1 MMPGETPPP
10 PAGTAAAAGGPACAN
25 CGVLQQNIN
34 EYVAALIALKQKM
47 IDGDRLLT
55 EYQQKCTELQFAE
68 REISALRCQVEQM
81 LQKILPLEK
90 CQEELGS
97 LKAEL
102 EEKKSSLKIYRESQL
117 EYVKIKEEIVNSDAV
132 RKKLETKVKKLEEA
146 ATKHTQDFRQLKT
159 EKKRL
164 EKELKKAQGKL
175 DGVLK
180 EKCRKVK
187 HAETQSSSEDLTTD
201 IDKEKIKLL
210 LEELWMCIDS
220 ATGKRE
226 NQENDPVL
234 ASIQDKAWPE
244 KRRLTVTEETVQ
256 IHQKI
261 RKCDG
266 KTLPWYSSL
275 ESAGKQNSLTAMQL
289 QASTEP
295 FGGDCVE
302 NRPTEECLRSGEDK
316 TVGVIIQTDGAHSSS
331 DFSDQEQKGPGG
343 NVMDILNWA
352 RPLPALLSP
361 VQLSPPTTQDMLF
374 GEVTGSSDEEV
385 DCSASAVED
394 ILQEDQVQPQSCNVF
409 SHNEEFKRQSKS
421 CQQGL
426 DAEISCNLS
435 WNENNVHIG
444 PQMSSKEERDA
455 ETKQAEAAALI
466 TNTETNKDCLEEN
479 SENMETE
486 KRELT
491 EATADELEATE
502 EQKGDGEDIRSEE
515 GGSSADF
522 MLHSFKPQNQLK
534 KCSEVAQT
542 EENVILIRAVD
553 YEGTHE
559 EHGEFMKAESNGLS
573 GERETPRAVS
583 VPQNVTHLPPEQCIV
598 LQSEGSEEKS
608 DVLIQ
613 NEVVENESKNVIEVT
628 SMASDVGENIKE
640 VIIGEKITAAIQIK
654 GLCAEANNESELSE
668 NVLSDFSS
676 LKSFCEVECSKDLV
690 IQRHGEGIIME
701 TEADTGAIEMSAHS
715 ECSEIKHDSEEI
727 LEKQCVQT
735 IKDEAD
741 RKCKPETVKVSRHY
755 LPVSATEGIRNLLS
769 MDDTDKNVG
778 MERPALSAFPKDDAQ
793 LRTEDM
799 NITRPETIELAMKF
813 NRESVLEIAESS
825 EILHSAE
832 NGKLVDIRE
841 GGYLKGK
848 PHQEENGSNSSQGK
862 SDLESVLALPKTAC
876 ITDVESSVAKCESSV
891 LDFTEIEGE
900 IKQPENLCSALECG
914 LSKTQ
919 NFRVFES
926 QETEFKVNPEDFE
939 AESNE
944 LLERVDT
951 IESVLVESNVTSEA
965 QFAKPLNQFSVTENV
980 KCDEIKGELNKQS
993 KELVTETCST
1003 SFNWEENVVKKN
1015 NASEIICHSE
1025 MDFHSG
1031 LAFSAQGD
1039 LEMGCINTE
1048 ETDSPVQVGTG
1059 LESTMPPD
1067 LNFHLQKVVSFAET
1081 DFTEKA
1087 AFSHIWE
1094 NKEDK
1099 NCVTGSAF
1107 NCSSESLEEG
1117 AEILSAEKDNMCK
1130 EPDCPEREY
1139 VHKNEVKIPSEKEQP
1154 VDKEPQA
1161 PVKSQILDPNS
1172 YNKNTFL
1179 QKSECQESGCRTSTW
1194 KVGTEPSATG
1204 SLTAGGESKELNSS
1218 EPLGKNAIKR
1228 SKNGFD
1234 MPEQSN
1240 ESEEKDCSIQ
1250 KVPMFR
1256 KELRASRRIAV
1267 GALETGAIVD
1277 ADYQGRE
1284 LHSTMH
1290 PGNTLTVSHTK
1301 ADTVVDMY
1309 TRCETNS
1316 SPDTANELSDVVGE
1330 GYPKDLASWKRKYV
1344 VVTSENTEG
1353 ANECMV
1359 DSNRAGCINDS
1370 EDSLLK
1376 TGTSKES
1383 PVMPNASKNR
1393 LPLCQTLTRFP
1404 ETCRLAVKDSKLNS
1418 RMLALGNF
1426 LEENDSEKLQSDVGQ
1441 GLLHGVD
1448 MGVSV
1453 FEEYNHNQTHTASN
1467 MGENNTDVILDGS
1480 SRKKNCVK
1488 CLPNPALSD
1497 VECNCQTVRQ
1507 PPEPQK
1513 TAFEKLCMLESESCV
1528 DVTLKK
1534 SNKLKCK
1541 EQEPSEILTV
1551 STKTTAQVMH
1561 AKLSKRLFQGKRKT
1575 KTLKVRQTQPVL
1587 ANADTSM
1594 PTKCSSETINKIRQE
1609 MGPPLPPL
1617 LLPLIATPPKAA
1629 CTMSPVMSSTG
1640 RSSLL
1645 SPLDD
1650 LISPL
1655 RETPVPPLMSPLRDT
1670 PTVKSAL
1677 LFSPPSPS
1685 EMAVG
1690 RRICSSPLKFCT
1702 SIPKHALPVPGR
1714 FPLLAADSAAP
1725 GAPQENSV
1733 KILDTMY
1740 PELSARARTL
1750 NILKGNIQLNRCA
1763 FSDSQSLPGPVAQI
1777 GGFKAIAS
1785 TSTAFVKT
1793 GSNLKSDS
1801 SKDQD
1806 KDVQNQQLFSSS
1818 SNHLEKRTPLPISM
1832 PRSAKRLRLD
1842 SEPPKLE
1849 PNDTA
1854 AIEDPKN
1861 TISDTQEAFHDKS
1874 CEISD
1879 SSHSSSLEASLPVK
1893 KVIDP
1898 DCQKVS
1904 LALKKIAESCFDLL
1918 PVIKGHV
1925 YVGNISKIPIMRDE
1939 EKEVV
1944 YEFGIKNKVLG
1955 LDLLVPHEANTQ
1967 TPWCLQHLAE
1977 SLLHVILN
1985 KLKAQKN
1992 ATNYNF
1998 NQALCRVYTG
2008 ICRQL
2013 GDLERARIFCYSL
2026 LKEDFPDSEKLILF
2040 IINVWS
2046 DIFVFQGAINKAM
2059 QLVVRQSA
2067 SNEMLACF
2075 SAYLNWE
2082 QSSSLDAGI
2091 MVSNLLLEMQSCPKV
2106 EFQLSEHYGED
2117 LSEDAW
2123 QYIFAVDLLC
2133 SRLKWDWTHD
2143 NVISKVLWP
2152 SMDKWVKKR
2161 KGHETAQSIPDSVI
2175 ALTLRLIGRLG
2186 QIGLKEGYLAAV
2198 KNISSVIGLFV
2209 QHAKEEGVPWG
2220 VQLAAIYSLCDLGSS
2235 NPEGIV
2241 EAIHAWRATVLNN
2254 IPFAVTSGI
2263 AEITSL
2269 CKMELN

>member
-10 PAGTAAAAGGPACAN
+10 PAGTAAAAAGPACAN

-180 EKCRKVK
+180 EKCRRVK

-244 KRRLTVTEETVQ
+244 KRRLSVTEETVQ

-266 KTLPWYSSL
+266 QTLPWYSSL

-302 NRPTEECLRSGEDK
+302 NRPTEECLHSGEDK

-343 NVMDILNWA
+343 NVMDILNWV

-385 DCSASAVED
+385 DCNASAVED
-394 ILQEDQVQPQSCNVF
+394 ILQEDQIQPQSCNVF
-409 SHNEEFKRQSKS
+409 SHNEEFNRQSKS

-444 PQMSSKEERDA
+444 PKMSSTEERDA
-455 ETKQAEAAALI
+455 EAKQAEAAALI
-466 TNTETNKDCLEEN
+466 TNMETNKDCLEEN

-491 EATADELEATE
+491 EATADELEAIE
-502 EQKGDGEDIRSEE
+502 GKKGDSEDIHSEE

-522 MLHSFKPQNQLK
+522 MLHSFKPQNQLER
-534 KCSEVAQT
+534 CSEVART

-559 EHGEFMKAESNGLS
+559 EHGEFMKAESSGLS
-573 GERETPRAVS
+573 GERKTPRAVS

-598 LQSEGSEEKS
+598 LQSEGSEVKS

-613 NEVVENESKNVIEVT
+613 NEVGENESKNVIEVT
-628 SMASDVGENIKE
+628 NMASDVGENIKE

-654 GLCAEANNESELSE
+654 GLCAEANNESKLSE

-701 TEADTGAIEMSAHS
+701 TEADTGDIEISALS

-735 IKDEAD
+735 IRDEAD
-741 RKCKPETVKVSRHY
+741 RKCEPETVKVSRHY
-755 LPVSATEGIRNLLS
+755 LPVPATEGIRNLLS
-769 MDDTDKNVG
+769 MDNTDKNVC
-778 MERPALSAFPKDDAQ
+778 MERPALSAFPKDDVQ
-793 LRTEDM
+793 LKTEDM

-832 NGKLVDIRE
+832 NGKLVDIKER
-841 GGYLKGK
+841 GYLKGK
-848 PHQEENGSNSSQGK
+848 PHQEENGNNSSQGK
-862 SDLESVLALPKTAC
+862 SDLESILALPKTAC

-939 AESNE
+939 EESNE

-951 IESVLVESNVTSEA
+951 IESVLVESDLTSEA
-965 QFAKPLNQFSVTENV
+965 QFAKPLNQFLVTENV

-1015 NASEIICHSE
+1015 NISEIICHSE
-1025 MDFHSG
+1025 MDFNSG

-1048 ETDSPVQVGTG
+1048 ETDSPVQVGIG

-1087 AFSHIWE
+1087 AFSHTWE

-1117 AEILSAEKDNMCK
+1117 VEILSAEKDNMCK

-1139 VHKNEVKIPSEKEQP
+1139 VHKNEVKIPPEKEQP

-1179 QKSECQESGCRTSTW
+1179 QKSECQESGCRTSMW
-1194 KVGTEPSATG
+1194 KVGTEPSTTG

-1218 EPLGKNAIKR
+1218 EPSGKNAIKR
-1228 SKNGFD
+1228 SKNDFD

-1250 KVPMFR
+1250 EVPMFR

-1277 ADYQGRE
+1277 ADYQGCE
-1284 LHSTMH
+1284 LQSAMH

-1316 SPDTANELSDVVGE
+1316 SPDTANELSNVVGE

-1344 VVTSENTEG
+1344 LVTSENTEG

-1370 EDSLLK
+1370 EESLLK
-1376 TGTSKES
+1376 TGTSKER

-1393 LPLCQTLTRFP
+1393 LPLCQTLTRSP

-1426 LEENDSEKLQSDVGQ
+1426 LEENDSEKLQSNVGQ

-1453 FEEYNHNQTHTASN
+1453 FEEYNHHQTHTASN
-1467 MGENNTDVILDGS
+1467 IGENNTDVILDGN
-1480 SRKKNCVK
+1480 SRKKNCVN
-1488 CLPNPALSD
+1488 CLPHPALSD

-1528 DVTLKK
+1528 DVALKK

-1714 FPLLAADSAAP
+1714 FPLFATDSAAP

-1806 KDVQNQQLFSSS
+1806 KDVQNQQLFSSL

-1854 AIEDPKN
+1854 AIGNPKN

-1925 YVGNISKIPIMRDE
+1925 YVGNISKIPILRDE

-1967 TPWCLQHLAE
+1967 TPWCLQVPSLNPWPLQHLAPKPLILLPTSSPPSKHPRHLAE

-2026 LKEDFPDSEKLILF
+2026 LKE
-2040 IINVWS
+2040 
-2046 DIFVFQGAINKAM
+2046 
-2059 QLVVRQSA
+2059 
-2067 SNEMLACF
+2067 
-2075 SAYLNWE
+2075 
-2082 QSSSLDAGI
+2082 DAGI

>member
-1 MMPGETPPP
+1 M
-10 PAGTAAAAGGPACAN
+10 
-25 CGVLQQNIN
+25 
-34 EYVAALIALKQKM
+34 IA
-47 IDGDRLLT
+47 GDRLLT

-146 ATKHTQDFRQLKT
+146 ATKHTQDLRQLKT

-187 HAETQSSSEDLTTD
+187 HAETQSSSEDITTD

-220 ATGKRE
+220 AAGKRE
-226 NQENDPVL
+226 NQENVPVL
-234 ASIQDKAWPE
+234 ASVQDKARPE

-261 RKCDG
+261 RKCYG
-266 KTLPWYSSL
+266 KTPSWYFSL
-275 ESAGKQNSLTAMQL
+275 KSAGKQNSVTAMQL
-289 QASTEP
+289 QTSTER

-302 NRPTEECLRSGEDK
+302 NWTAEECLHVGEDK
-316 TVGVIIQTDGAHSSS
+316 IVDVVTQTDGAHSSS

-343 NVMDILNWA
+343 NVMEILNWA

-361 VQLSPPTTQDMLF
+361 VQLSPLATQDTLF

-385 DCSASAVED
+385 ECSASAVEGT
-394 ILQEDQVQPQSCNVF
+394 LQEDQVQPQSCNVF
-409 SHNEEFKRQSKS
+409 SLNEECNKQSKS
-421 CQQGL
+421 REHGL
-426 DAEISCNLS
+426 DAEISANLS
-435 WNENNVHIG
+435 WNEKNVHIG
-444 PQMSSKEERDA
+444 PNMSGKEESDA
-455 ETKQAEAAALI
+455 ETKQAEAATL
-466 TNTETNKDCLEEN
+466 TTDMESNKDSLEED

-491 EATADELEATE
+491 EATAHKVEAIE
-502 EQKGDGEDIRSEE
+502 EQKGDSEDMHSEE

-522 MLHSFKPQNQLK
+522 MLHNFKSRNQMK
-534 KCSEVAQT
+534 KCSEVEQT
-542 EENVILIRAVD
+542 KENVILIRAVD
-553 YEGTHE
+553 YEATHE
-559 EHGEFMKAESNGLS
+559 KDCKLMKAESNGLS
-573 GERETPRAVS
+573 GERETPGAVS
-583 VPQNVTHLPPEQCIV
+583 VPQNVTHLPPQQCVV
-598 LQSEGSEEKS
+598 LQSEDSEEKS
-608 DVLIQ
+608 DVLIE
-613 NEVVENESKNVIEVT
+613 NEVIANESKNVIKVT
-628 SMASDVGENIKE
+628 NMASDVGDSIKQ
-640 VIIGEKITAAIQIK
+640 VIIGEERTAARQKK
-654 GLCAEANNESELSE
+654 GLCAEVKNERELPE

-676 LKSFCEVECSKDLV
+676 SKSSCEVECPKQLM
-690 IQRHGEGIIME
+690 IQRDGEGIMKE
-701 TEADTGAIEMSAHS
+701 TEADAGAVEVSACSQH
-715 ECSEIKHDSEEI
+715 SEIKCDSEEI
-727 LEKQCVQT
+727 LEKQCLQT
-735 IKDEAD
+735 VKDEVN
-741 RKCKPETVKVSRHY
+741 RECEPETGKVSRHY
-755 LPVSATEGIRNLLS
+755 LPLSAIEGIRNSLS
-769 MDDTDKNVG
+769 VDDIDKNVG
-778 MERPALSAFPKDDAQ
+778 MDMTALSAFPKDDEK
-793 LRTEDM
+793 LKIEDI
-799 NITRPETIELAMKF
+799 NTTRPETTELAMKF
-813 NRESVLEIAESS
+813 NGETGLELAKSS
-825 EILHSAE
+825 ELLHSAE
-832 NGKLVDIRE
+832 NGKIVDIKE
-841 GGYLKGK
+841 EGYLKDK
-848 PHQEENGSNSSQGK
+848 PHQEENGSNLLQGK
-862 SDLESVLALPKTAC
+862 SDLKSILALPKTAC
-876 ITDVESSVAKCESSV
+876 IIDAESSVAKCESSV
-891 LDFTEIEGE
+891 LDFTKMKDE
-900 IKQPENLCSALECG
+900 IKQPENLCSTLEHG

-919 NFRVFES
+919 NLEVFES
-926 QETEFKVNPEDFE
+926 QEAEFKVNPEDFGE
-939 AESNE
+939 ESSE

-951 IESVLVESNVTSEA
+951 IASVLLENNLTFQA
-965 QFAKPLNQFSVTENV
+965 QFAKPVNQFLVTENV

-993 KELVTETCST
+993 KELVNETCSS
-1003 SFNWEENVVKKN
+1003 SFNWEENVVKDSN
-1015 NASEIICHSE
+1015 ISEIICQPTSE
-1025 MDFHSG
+1025 IDFNNG
-1031 LAFSAQGD
+1031 LAFSTQEE
-1039 LEMGCINTE
+1039 LEMSCINTE
-1048 ETDSPVQVGTG
+1048 ETDSPVQVGIG
-1059 LESTMPPD
+1059 LESTVPPH
-1067 LNFHLQKVVSFAET
+1067 LHFGLQKVDSFFET
-1081 DFTEKA
+1081 NFTEKA
-1087 AFSHIWE
+1087 AFSCMWE
-1094 NKEDK
+1094 NKGDK
-1099 NCVTGSAF
+1099 NCVMSSAF
-1107 NCSSESLEEG
+1107 NCSSEGLEVG
-1117 AEILSAEKDNMCK
+1117 AEILSAEKDMCK
-1130 EPDCPEREY
+1130 ELDCPERGY
-1139 VHKNEVKIPSEKEQP
+1139 LHQNVVKIPDEKEQP
-1154 VDKEPQA
+1154 VDKEHQA
-1161 PVKSQILDPNS
+1161 SLKSQIPDANS

-1179 QKSECQESGCRTSTW
+1179 LQKFDCQESGCRTSVWEVRTD
-1194 KVGTEPSATG
+1194 PSRTG
-1204 SLTAGGESKELNSS
+1204 SLIAVGDSKELNSFEAS
-1218 EPLGKNAIKR
+1218 GKNTMER
-1228 SKNGFD
+1228 SKNDFC

-1240 ESEEKDCSIQ
+1240 ESEEKDCSTQ
-1250 KVPMFR
+1250 KVADVKCSECVPVFR
-1256 KELRASRRIAV
+1256 KDPRASRIAMSAL
-1267 GALETGAIVD
+1267 GARAIVD
-1277 ADYQGRE
+1277 ADYQVRE
-1284 LHSTMH
+1284 LHSTTH
-1290 PGNTLTVSHTK
+1290 SGNTLTVSRLK
-1301 ADTVVDMY
+1301 AETMVDMD
-1309 TRCETNS
+1309 THCERKT
-1316 SPDTANELSDVVGE
+1316 SPDTANELSSEAGE
-1330 GYPKDLASWKRKYV
+1330 GYPKDLASWKRECML
-1344 VVTSENTEG
+1344 VTSENTVC

-1359 DSNRAGCINDS
+1359 DSNRAGCIKDS
-1370 EDSLLK
+1370 EESQLK
-1376 TGTSKES
+1376 TGTSKEN

-1393 LPLCQTLTRFP
+1393 LPLCQMLTKFS
-1404 ETCRLAVKDSKLNS
+1404 EACRQSVKTSKLNTK
-1418 RMLALGNF
+1418 RLALDNF
-1426 LEENDSEKLQSDVGQ
+1426 LEENDSGILQLDVEQ
-1441 GLLHGVD
+1441 SLIHSVD
-1448 MGVSV
+1448 TGVSV
-1453 FEEYNHNQTHTASN
+1453 FEEYNHNQTCTACN
-1467 MGENNTDVILDGS
+1467 TGENNTDVILDGS
-1480 SRKKNCVK
+1480 SRKNILVEY
-1488 CLPNPALSD
+1488 LPNPALSD
-1497 VECNCQTVRQ
+1497 VECNGQTIRQ
-1507 PPEPQK
+1507 PSEPQK
-1513 TAFEKLCMLESESCV
+1513 TVFEKLCMLESESCV
-1528 DVTLKK
+1528 DVVLKK
-1534 SNKLKCK
+1534 SK
-1541 EQEPSEILTV
+1541 EQEPSESLTV
-1551 STKTTAQVMH
+1551 STKTAARVMH

-1575 KTLKVRQTQPVL
+1575 KTLRRTRPVL

-1640 RSSLL
+1640 KSSLL

-1655 RETPVPPLMSPLRDT
+1655 RETPVPPLMSPLTDT

-1677 LFSPPSPS
+1677 LVSPPSPS

-1690 RRICSSPLKFCT
+1690 RRIRSSPLKFCT

-1714 FPLLAADSAAP
+1714 FPLFAADSAAP

-1777 GGFKAIAS
+1777 GGFKEIAS

-1793 GSNLKSDS
+1793 GSSLKSGS
-1801 SKDQD
+1801 CKGQK

-1818 SNHLEKRTPLPISM
+1818 SNNLEKQTLLPISM

-1849 PNDTA
+1849 PSDIA
-1854 AIEDPKN
+1854 AMGNTKN
-1861 TISDTQEAFHDKS
+1861 TVSEMQEAFCDKS

-1879 SSHSSSLEASLPVK
+1879 SAHSSSLEASVPVK
-1893 KVIDP
+1893 KVIDS
-1898 DCQKVS
+1898 DYQKVS

-1918 PVIKGHV
+1918 PVIKGHM

-1944 YEFGIKNKVLG
+1944 YEFGIKNK
-1955 LDLLVPHEANTQ
+1955 
-1967 TPWCLQHLAE
+1967 HLAE
-1977 SLLHVILN
+1977 AFLRAVLN

-1992 ATNYNF
+1992 TTNHNF
-1998 NQALCRVYTG
+1998 SQALCRVYTG

-2040 IINVWS
+2040 VTNVWS
-2046 DIFVFQGAINKAM
+2046 DIFVFEGAINKAM

-2067 SNEMLACF
+2067 SSEMLACL

-2082 QSSSLDAGI
+2082 QSSSLDAGL

-2106 EFQLSEHYGED
+2106 EFHRSDRYGED

-2152 SMDKWVKKR
+2152 AMDKWVKKR
-2161 KGHETAQSIPDSVI
+2161 KGHETARSVPDSVI

-2209 QHAKEEGVPWG
+2209 QHAKEEDVPWG

-2241 EAIHAWRATVLNN
+2241 EAIQAWRATVLKN
-2254 IPFAVTSGI
+2254 IPSAVTSGI

>member
-10 PAGTAAAAGGPACAN
+10 PAGTAAAAAGPACAN

-302 NRPTEECLRSGEDK
+302 NRPAEECLRSGEDK
-316 TVGVIIQTDGAHSSS
+316 TAGVIIQTDGAHSSS

-343 NVMDILNWA
+343 NVMDILNWV

-385 DCSASAVED
+385 DCIASAVED

-409 SHNEEFKRQSKS
+409 SHSEEFNRQSKS

-435 WNENNVHIG
+435 WNENNVCIG
-444 PQMSSKEERDA
+444 PKMSSTEERDA
-455 ETKQAEAAALI
+455 ETKQAEAAASI
-466 TNTETNKDCLEEN
+466 TNMETNKDCLEEN
-479 SENMETE
+479 TENMETE

-491 EATADELEATE
+491 EATADELEAIE
-502 EQKGDGEDIRSEE
+502 EQKGDSEDIHSVE
-515 GGSSADF
+515 GCSSADF
-522 MLHSFKPQNQLK
+522 MLHSFKPQNQLER
-534 KCSEVAQT
+534 CSEVAQT

-559 EHGEFMKAESNGLS
+559 KRGEFMKAESSGLS
-573 GERETPRAVS
+573 GEGETPRAVS

-613 NEVVENESKNVIEVT
+613 NEVVENESKNVTEVT
-628 SMASDVGENIKE
+628 NTASDAGENIKE

-690 IQRHGEGIIME
+690 IQHHGEGITME

-741 RKCKPETVKVSRHY
+741 RKCEPETVKVSRHY
-755 LPVSATEGIRNLLS
+755 LPVSATEGIGNLLS
-769 MDDTDKNVG
+769 VDDTDKNVG

-793 LRTEDM
+793 LKTEDM

-813 NRESVLEIAESS
+813 NRESILEIAESS

-832 NGKLVDIRE
+832 NGRLVDIKE

-862 SDLESVLALPKTAC
+862 SDLESTLALPKTAC
-876 ITDVESSVAKCESSV
+876 VTDVESSVAKCESSV

-900 IKQPENLCSALECG
+900 IEQPENLCSTLECG

-939 AESNE
+939 EESNE

-951 IESVLVESNVTSEA
+951 IESVLVESNLTSEA
-965 QFAKPLNQFSVTENV
+965 QFAKPLNQFLVTENV

-1015 NASEIICHSE
+1015 HVSEIICHSE
-1025 MDFHSG
+1025 MDFNSG

-1039 LEMGCINTE
+1039 LEMGRINTE

-1087 AFSHIWE
+1087 AFSHTWE
-1094 NKEDK
+1094 NKGDK

-1107 NCSSESLEEG
+1107 NCSSESLVEG

-1130 EPDCPEREY
+1130 EPDCAEREY
-1139 VHKNEVKIPSEKEQP
+1139 IHKNKVKIPSEKEQP

-1179 QKSECQESGCRTSTW
+1179 QKSECQESGCRTSMW

-1218 EPLGKNAIKR
+1218 EPSGKNAIKR
-1228 SKNGFD
+1228 SKNDFD

-1250 KVPMFR
+1250 EVPMFG
-1256 KELRASRRIAV
+1256 KELRASRTAV
-1267 GALETGAIVD
+1267 GALETGAVVD
-1277 ADYQGRE
+1277 ADYQGCE

-1309 TRCETNS
+1309 TGCETNS
-1316 SPDTANELSDVVGE
+1316 SPDIANELSHVVGE

-1344 VVTSENTEG
+1344 LVTSENSEG

-1359 DSNRAGCINDS
+1359 DSNRAGCINES
-1370 EDSLLK
+1370 EESLLK

-1426 LEENDSEKLQSDVGQ
+1426 LEENDSEKLQSNVGQ
-1441 GLLHGVD
+1441 GLLNSVD

-1453 FEEYNHNQTHTASN
+1453 FEEYNHHQTHTVSN
-1467 MGENNTDVILDGS
+1467 IGENNTDVILDGN
-1480 SRKKNCVK
+1480 SRKKNCVN
-1488 CLPNPALSD
+1488 CLPSPALSD

-1528 DVTLKK
+1528 DVALKK

-1541 EQEPSEILTV
+1541 EQEPSEILTF

-1587 ANADTSM
+1587 ANADTSV

-1714 FPLLAADSAAP
+1714 FPLFATDSAAP

-1854 AIEDPKN
+1854 AIENPKN
-1861 TISDTQEAFHDKS
+1861 TLSDTQEAFHDKS

-1904 LALKKIAESCFDLL
+1904 SALKKIAESCFDLL

-1925 YVGNISKIPIMRDE
+1925 HVGNISKIPIMRDE

-1944 YEFGIKNKVLG
+1944 YEFGIKNK
-1955 LDLLVPHEANTQ
+1955 
-1967 TPWCLQHLAE
+1967 HLAE
-1977 SLLHVILN
+1977 SFLHVILN

-2013 GDLERARIFCYSL
+2013 GDLERARVFCYSL

-2046 DIFVFQGAINKAM
+2046 DILVFQGAIKKAM

-2067 SNEMLACF
+2067 SKEMLACF

-2161 KGHETAQSIPDSVI
+2161 KGHETAQSIPDTVI

-2209 QHAKEEGVPWG
+2209 QHAKEEESDYHCRL
-2220 VQLAAIYSLCDLGSS
+2220 LALPEVLSSEVKPCRAKCPLIPVADAAAGIPDITLTKVSLTQPARSMK
-2235 NPEGIV
+2235 N
-2241 EAIHAWRATVLNN
+2241 AW
-2254 IPFAVTSGI
+2254 
-2263 AEITSL
+2263 
-2269 CKMELN
+2269 

>member
-10 PAGTAAAAGGPACAN
+10 PAGTAAAACAN

-34 EYVAALIALKQKM
+34 EYVAALISLKQKM

-68 REISALRCQVEQM
+68 REILALRCQVEQM

-117 EYVKIKEEIVNSDAV
+117 EYIKIKEEILNSDAV
-132 RKKLETKVKKLEEA
+132 KKKLETKVKKLEEA
-146 ATKHTQDFRQLKT
+146 ASKHTQDFRRLKT

-164 EKELKKAQGKL
+164 EKELKRAQGKL
-175 DGVLK
+175 DGVCK

-187 HAETQSSSEDLTTD
+187 HAETQSSSEDLTTN

-210 LEELWMCIDS
+210 LEELWMCIDR

-226 NQENDPVL
+226 NQENDPAL
-234 ASIQDKAWPE
+234 ASVQDKAWPE

-266 KTLPWYSSL
+266 KTLPRYSSL

-295 FGGDCVE
+295 FEGDCVE
-302 NRPTEECLRSGEDK
+302 NRTIEECLHGSEDK
-316 TVGVIIQTDGAHSSS
+316 TVEVIKQTDGAHSSL

-361 VQLSPPTTQDMLF
+361 VQLSPLTTQDILF
-374 GEVTGSSDEEV
+374 GEVTGSSDEEA
-385 DCSASAVED
+385 DCSAAAVEG
-394 ILQEDQVQPQSCNVF
+394 ILQDDRVQPQGCNVF
-409 SHNEEFKRQSKS
+409 SLTEECNRQSKS
-421 CQQGL
+421 CKRGP
-426 DAEISCNLS
+426 DAEISSNLS
-435 WNENNVHIG
+435 WNEKNVHIG
-444 PQMSSKEERDA
+444 PKMSSKEERDD
-455 ETKQAEAAALI
+455 ETKQAEAATLI
-466 TNTETNKDCLEEN
+466 TNMETNKDCLEEN
-479 SENMETE
+479 SE

-491 EATADELEATE
+491 EASAHELEAIE
-502 EQKGDGEDIRSEE
+502 EQKGDSEDMHSVE
-515 GGSSADF
+515 GSSPADF
-522 MLHSFKPQNQLK
+522 MLRSFKPQNQME
-534 KCSEVAQT
+534 KCSEVEQT

-559 EHGEFMKAESNGLS
+559 KHGKLMKAERDELS

-583 VPQNVTHLPPEQCIV
+583 VTQNVTRLLPEECIV
-598 LQSEGSEEKS
+598 LQSEDSEEKS
-608 DVLIQ
+608 DVLVQ
-613 NEVVENESKNVIEVT
+613 NEVVEKESKNVIKVT
-628 SMASDVGENIKE
+628 NMASDVGRNIKQ
-640 VIIGEKITAAIQIK
+640 VIIGEEITAAIQMK
-654 GLCAEANNESELSE
+654 GLYAEANNERELSE

-676 LKSFCEVECSKDLV
+676 SKPFCEVECPKDLM
-690 IQRHGEGIIME
+690 IQRDGEGTIME
-701 TEADTGAIEMSAHS
+701 TEADTGDIVIAAHS
-715 ECSEIKHDSEEI
+715 QCSEIKHDSEEI
-727 LEKQCVQT
+727 LEKQCVRT
-735 IKDEAD
+735 IQDEVD
-741 RKCKPETVKVSRHY
+741 KECEPESVQVSRHY
-755 LPVSATEGIRNLLS
+755 LPVPAIEGIRNSLS
-769 MDDTDKNVG
+769 VDDIDKASI
-778 MERPALSAFPKDDAQ
+778 PTFLPAFPKDHEQ
-793 LRTEDM
+793 LKIEDVH
-799 NITRPETIELAMKF
+799 ITRPETIELAMKY
-813 NRESVLEIAESS
+813 NRKRVLEIAESS
-825 EILHSAE
+825 ELLHSAE
-832 NGKLVDIRE
+832 NEKLVDIKE
-841 GGYLKGK
+841 GGYLKGN
-848 PHQEENGSNSSQGK
+848 PHQEENSSNLSQGK
-862 SDLESVLALPKTAC
+862 SDLESILALPKIAC
-876 ITDVESSVAKCESSV
+876 IIDAESSVAKCESSM
-891 LDFTEIEGE
+891 LDFTEIKGE
-900 IKQPENLCSALECG
+900 IKQPENPCSTVEHG

-926 QETEFKVNPEDFE
+926 QETEFEVNPEE
-939 AESNE
+939 LGEESSE
-944 LLERVDT
+944 LLAGVDT
-951 IESVLVESNVTSEA
+951 IESALVESNLTSQA
-965 QFAKPLNQFSVTENV
+965 QFAKPLDRFSVTENV

-993 KELVTETCST
+993 KELVTETCYS

-1015 NASEIICHSE
+1015 SISENICQPTSE
-1025 MDFHSG
+1025 MDFNCG
-1031 LAFSAQGD
+1031 LAFSTQGD

-1048 ETDSPVQVGTG
+1048 ETDSPVQVRMG

-1067 LNFHLQKVVSFAET
+1067 LTFSLQKAVSFVET
-1081 DFTEKA
+1081 NFTEKST
-1087 AFSHIWE
+1087 FSYTWE
-1094 NKEDK
+1094 NKGDRK
-1099 NCVTGSAF
+1099 CVMGSAF
-1107 NCSSESLEEG
+1107 NSSSESLEDG
-1117 AEILSAEKDNMCK
+1117 AEILCAEKDNMCK
-1130 EPDCPEREY
+1130 EMDCPEKEY
-1139 VHKNEVKIPSEKEQP
+1139 VPQNEVKIPDEEQP
-1154 VDKEPQA
+1154 VDKEPQTS
-1161 PVKSQILDPNS
+1161 VKTQILDADSS
-1172 YNKNTFL
+1172 YKNTFL
-1179 QKSECQESGCRTSTW
+1179 LQKLDCQESGCRTSTW
-1194 KVGTEPSATG
+1194 EVRTDPSRPG
-1204 SLTAGGESKELNSS
+1204 SLTAGGESKELNSFEAS
-1218 EPLGKNAIKR
+1218 GKNAIKR
-1228 SKNGFD
+1228 SKND
-1234 MPEQSN
+1234 VDLPEQSN
-1240 ESEEKDCSIQ
+1240 ESEEKACSVQ
-1250 KVPMFR
+1250 KVRYVKHSECVPMFR
-1256 KELRASRRIAV
+1256 KELRVSGRIAL
-1267 GALETGAIVD
+1267 GALETGAIID
-1277 ADYQGRE
+1277 ADYRVRE
-1284 LHSTMH
+1284 LHSTTH
-1290 PGNTLTVSHTK
+1290 QGNCSKVSHLK
-1301 ADTVVDMY
+1301 ADTMVD
-1309 TRCETNS
+1309 THRETNT
-1316 SPDTANELSDVVGE
+1316 SPDTANELSSVAGE
-1330 GYPKDLASWKRKYV
+1330 GYPKDLAPWKRECILAM
-1344 VVTSENTEG
+1344 SEGTEG
-1353 ANECMV
+1353 ANECIV
-1359 DSNRAGCINDS
+1359 DFNRAGCISDS
-1370 EDSLLK
+1370 EESLLK
-1376 TGTSKES
+1376 TGASKES
-1383 PVMPNASKNR
+1383 PVMPNASKDG
-1393 LPLCQTLTRFP
+1393 LPLCQMLTGFS
-1404 ETCRLAVKDSKLNS
+1404 ETCRLSVKTPKLNA

-1426 LEENDSEKLQSDVGQ
+1426 FGENDSEKFQSNVEHS
-1441 GLLHGVD
+1441 LPHGVH

-1453 FEEYNHNQTHTASN
+1453 FEEYNHNQTCTSCN
-1467 MGENNTDVILDGS
+1467 IGENNTDVILDGS
-1480 SRKKNCVK
+1480 SRKKKKVN

-1497 VECNCQTVRQ
+1497 VECSCQAVRQ
-1507 PPEPQK
+1507 VSEPHK
-1513 TAFEKLCMLESESCV
+1513 PVFEKLCMLESEACV
-1528 DVTLKK
+1528 DVASKK
-1534 SNKLKCK
+1534 SNKLKCND
-1541 EQEPSEILTV
+1541 QEPSEILTV
-1551 STKTTAQVMH
+1551 SAKAAAPVMH

-1575 KTLKVRQTQPVL
+1575 PTVKLTQPVL

-1594 PTKCSSETINKIRQE
+1594 PTKCSSETINKIRKE

-1629 CTMSPVMSSTG
+1629 CTTSPVMSSKSQ
-1640 RSSLL
+1640 SSLL

-1655 RETPVPPLMSPLRDT
+1655 HETPVPPLMSPLTDS
-1670 PTVKSAL
+1670 PAVKSAL

-1714 FPLLAADSAAP
+1714 FPLFAADGAAP

-1793 GSNLKSDS
+1793 GSNLKSDG

-1806 KDVQNQQLFSSS
+1806 KDVQNQQLLSSL
-1818 SNHLEKRTPLPISM
+1818 SNHLEKRTLLPISM

-1842 SEPPKLE
+1842 SEPPKRE
-1849 PNDTA
+1849 PSDTA
-1854 AIEDPKN
+1854 AIRN
-1861 TISDTQEAFHDKS
+1861 TENRVSEMQEAFHDKS

-1879 SSHSSSLEASLPVK
+1879 SAHSSSLEASLPEK

-1904 LALKKIAESCFDLL
+1904 LALKKIADSCFDLL
-1918 PVIKGHV
+1918 PVVQGHV
-1925 YVGNISKIPIMRDE
+1925 YVGSISKIPIMRDE

-1944 YEFGIKNKVLG
+1944 YEFGIKNK
-1955 LDLLVPHEANTQ
+1955 
-1967 TPWCLQHLAE
+1967 HLAE

-1985 KLKAQKN
+1985 KLKTQKN

-2013 GDLERARIFCYSL
+2013 GDLERARLFCYSL
-2026 LKEDFPDSEKLILF
+2026 LKE
-2040 IINVWS
+2040 
-2046 DIFVFQGAINKAM
+2046 
-2059 QLVVRQSA
+2059 
-2067 SNEMLACF
+2067 
-2075 SAYLNWE
+2075 
-2082 QSSSLDAGI
+2082 DAGI
-2091 MVSNLLLEMQSCPKV
+2091 MVSNLLLEMQLCPKV
-2106 EFQLSEHYGED
+2106 EFQLSEQYGED

-2123 QYIFAVDLLC
+2123 QYIFAVELLC

-2161 KGHETAQSIPDSVI
+2161 KGHETAPSIPDSVI

-2186 QIGLKEGYLAAV
+2186 QIGLKEGCLAAV
-2198 KNISSVIGLFV
+2198 KNICSVIGLFV

-2241 EAIHAWRATVLNN
+2241 EAIHAWRATVLNS

-2263 AEITSL
+2263 AEISSL

>member
-10 PAGTAAAAGGPACAN
+10 PAGTAAAAAACAN

-187 HAETQSSSEDLTTD
+187 HVETQSSSGDLTKD

-234 ASIQDKAWPE
+234 ASVQDKAWPE

-275 ESAGKQNSLTAMQL
+275 ESAGKQNSVTAVQL
-289 QASTEP
+289 QVSTEP

-302 NRPTEECLRSGEDK
+302 NRTTEECLHSGEDK
-316 TVGVIIQTDGAHSSS
+316 TVDVIIQTDGAHSSS
-331 DFSDQEQKGPGG
+331 DFSDQEQKGPSG

-361 VQLSPPTTQDMLF
+361 VQLSPLTTQDILF
-374 GEVTGSSDEEV
+374 GEITGSSDEEV

-394 ILQEDQVQPQSCNVF
+394 ILQEDQVQPRGCNVF
-409 SHNEEFKRQSKS
+409 SLSEECNRQSKS
-421 CQQGL
+421 CEHGL
-426 DAEISCNLS
+426 DAEISRNLS
-435 WNENNVHIG
+435 WNEKNECIS
-444 PQMSSKEERDA
+444 PKMSSKEERDA
-455 ETKQAEAAALI
+455 ETKQSEAATLI
-466 TNTETNKDCLEEN
+466 TNMETNKDCLEEN

-491 EATADELEATE
+491 DATAHELKAFE
-502 EQKGDGEDIRSEE
+502 EQKGDTEDVHSEE

-522 MLHSFKPQNQLK
+522 VLQSLKPHNQME
-534 KCSEVAQT
+534 KCEVEQT
-542 EENVILIRAVD
+542 EKNVILIRAVD

-559 EHGEFMKAESNGLS
+559 KHGELMKAERDGLS

-583 VPQNVTHLPPEQCIV
+583 VPQNVTHLPPKQCIV
-598 LQSEGSEEKS
+598 LQSEDSEEKS

-613 NEVVENESKNVIEVT
+613 NEVVENESKNVIKVT
-628 SMASDVGENIKE
+628 NMASDIGENVKQ
-640 VIIGEKITAAIQIK
+640 VIIGEEVTAAIQMK
-654 GLCAEANNESELSE
+654 GLCAEANNERELSE
-668 NVLSDFSS
+668 NVLSNFSS
-676 LKSFCEVECSKDLV
+676 SKSFCEVKCPKDLM
-690 IQRHGEGIIME
+690 IKCDGEGTIME
-701 TEADTGAIEMSAHS
+701 TEADTGAIEISAHS
-715 ECSEIKHDSEEI
+715 QCSEIKHDSEET
-727 LEKQCVQT
+727 LEEQCVQT
-735 IKDEAD
+735 VKDEAD
-741 RKCKPETVKVSRHY
+741 RECEPETVEVSRHY
-755 LPVSATEGIRNLLS
+755 LPVSAIEGIRNSLS
-769 MDDTDKNVG
+769 LDAVDKNVG
-778 MERPALSAFPKDDAQ
+778 MERTTLSAFPNDDEQ
-793 LRTEDM
+793 LKIEDM
-799 NITRPETIELAMKF
+799 YITRPETIELAVKF
-813 NRESVLEIAESS
+813 NRESVLEIAGSS
-825 EILHSAE
+825 ELLHSAE
-832 NGKLVDIRE
+832 NGKLVDIKE

-848 PHQEENGSNSSQGK
+848 PHEEENGSNLSQGK

-876 ITDVESSVAKCESSV
+876 IIDAESSVAECESSV
-891 LDFTEIEGE
+891 LDFTEIKGE
-900 IKQPENLCSALECG
+900 IKQPENLCSTLEHG

-919 NFRVFES
+919 NFRVFEP
-926 QETEFKVNPEDFE
+926 QETEFKVNPEDFGE
-939 AESNE
+939 ESSE
-944 LLERVDT
+944 LVERVDT
-951 IESVLVESNVTSEA
+951 IESVLVESNLTSQA
-965 QFAKPLNQFSVTENV
+965 QFAKPLNQFLVTENV
-980 KCDEIKGELNKQS
+980 KCNEIKGQLNKQQ
-993 KELVTETCST
+993 EMVTETCSS
-1003 SFNWEENVVKKN
+1003 SFMGKNVVKKN
-1015 NASEIICHSE
+1015 SYFRDHLPPTSE
-1025 MDFHSG
+1025 MDFNSG
-1031 LAFSAQGD
+1031 LAFSTQGD
-1039 LEMGCINTE
+1039 LEMDCINTE
-1048 ETDSPVQVGTG
+1048 ETDSPVQVGIG
-1059 LESTMPPD
+1059 WESTMPPG
-1067 LNFHLQKVVSFAET
+1067 LNFSLHKVVSFVET
-1081 DFTEKA
+1081 NLTEKA
-1087 AFSHIWE
+1087 AFSHTWWKT
-1094 NKEDK
+1094 KEVK
-1099 NCVTGSAF
+1099 TSVTF
-1107 NCSSESLEEG
+1107 NCSSESLKRG

-1130 EPDCPEREY
+1130 QLDCPERGY
-1139 VHKNEVKIPSEKEQP
+1139 IDKNEVKNSDEKEQL
-1154 VDKEPQA
+1154 DKEPQA
-1161 PVKSQILDPNS
+1161 SLKSQTWMQTHTIRILFFSKKFD
-1172 YNKNTFL
+1172 
-1179 QKSECQESGCRTSTW
+1179 CQETGCSTSMWELESDPSG
-1194 KVGTEPSATG
+1194 TG
-1204 SLTAGGESKELNSS
+1204 SLTAVGEKAKELNRFGGSG
-1218 EPLGKNAIKR
+1218 EKLAIKR
-1228 SKNGFD
+1228 FLKKLSFD
-1234 MPEQSN
+1234 MSEQSN
-1240 ESEEKDCSIQ
+1240 ESEEKECSI
-1250 KVPMFR
+1250 KKLDMLKCSGMCSMFR

-1267 GALETGAIVD
+1267 GALEAGAIVD
-1277 ADYQGRE
+1277 ADYQVCK

-1290 PGNTLTVSHTK
+1290 PGNSLKVSHLK
-1301 ADTVVDMY
+1301 ADTMVDMD
-1309 TRCETNS
+1309 THCETNT
-1316 SPDTANELSDVVGE
+1316 SPDTANELSSVVGE
-1330 GYPKDLASWKRKYV
+1330 GYPKDLASWKRECIS
-1344 VVTSENTEG
+1344 VTSENTEG

-1359 DSNRAGCINDS
+1359 DSNRAGCISDS
-1370 EDSLLK
+1370 EEGLLK

-1393 LPLCQTLTRFP
+1393 LPLCQMLTTFS
-1404 ETCRLAVKDSKLNS
+1404 ETCRLSVKNSKLNT

-1426 LEENDSEKLQSDVGQ
+1426 LEENDSENLQSNVEQ
-1441 GLLHGVD
+1441 SLLHGID

-1453 FEEYNHNQTHTASN
+1453 FEEYNHNQTCTACN
-1467 MGENNTDVILDGS
+1467 IGENNTDVTLDGS
-1480 SRKKNCVK
+1480 SRKKIFVK
-1488 CLPNPALSD
+1488 YLPNPVLSD

-1507 PPEPQK
+1507 PSEPQK
-1513 TAFEKLCMLESESCV
+1513 PVFENLCVLESESCV
-1528 DVTLKK
+1528 HVALKK

-1541 EQEPSEILTV
+1541 EQEPSEISSV
-1551 STKTTAQVMH
+1551 STKTAAQVMSCQ
-1561 AKLSKRLFQGKRKT
+1561 AIKEGCFQGKRKT
-1575 KTLKVRQTQPVL
+1575 KTLKVKLTPVL

-1629 CTMSPVMSSTG
+1629 CTVSLMSSTG

-1655 RETPVPPLMSPLRDT
+1655 RETPVPPLMSPLTDT

-1677 LFSPPSPS
+1677 LFSPPHPQN
-1685 EMAVG
+1685 AVG
-1690 RRICSSPLKFCT
+1690 RRIHSSPLKFWT
-1702 SIPKHALPVPGR
+1702 SIPKHAPVPGR
-1714 FPLLAADSAAP
+1714 FPLFAADSAAP
-1725 GAPQENSV
+1725 SAPQETV
-1733 KILDTMY
+1733 KILDMY

-1750 NILKGNIQLNRCA
+1750 NLKGNIQLNRCA

-1793 GSNLKSDS
+1793 GNLKFDS

-1818 SNHLEKRTPLPISM
+1818 SNHLEKRTLSISM
-1832 PRSAKRLRLD
+1832 PRSAKECGVD
-1842 SEPPKLE
+1842 CEPPKLE
-1849 PNDTA
+1849 PNDIA
-1854 AIEDPKN
+1854 ANRNAKN
-1861 TISDTQEAFHDKS
+1861 TISDMQEASMTKS
-1874 CEISD
+1874 LNISD
-1879 SSHSSSLEASLPVK
+1879 SAHSSSLEASLPVK

-1898 DCQKVS
+1898 HCQKVS

-1944 YEFGIKNKVLG
+1944 YEFGI
-1955 LDLLVPHEANTQ
+1955 
-1967 TPWCLQHLAE
+1967 LAE
-1977 SLLHVILN
+1977 SLLHAILN

-1992 ATNYNF
+1992 ATKYNF

-2008 ICRQL
+2008 VCRQL
-2013 GDLERARIFCYSL
+2013 GDLERARLFCYSL

-2040 IINVWS
+2040 ITNVWS
-2046 DIFVFQGAINKAM
+2046 DIFVFQGAVNKAM

-2067 SNEMLACF
+2067 SNDMLACL

-2106 EFQLSEHYGED
+2106 EFKLSEQYGED

-2133 SRLKWDWTHD
+2133 SHLRWDWTHD

-2198 KNISSVIGLFV
+2198 KNISAVIGLFV

>member
-10 PAGTAAAAGGPACAN
+10 PAGTAAAAAACAN

-187 HAETQSSSEDLTTD
+187 HAETQSSSEDLATD

-275 ESAGKQNSLTAMQL
+275 EGAGKQNSVTAMQL

-302 NRPTEECLRSGEDK
+302 NRATEERLHGGEDK
-316 TVGVIIQTDGAHSSS
+316 TVDVIIQTDGAHSSS

-361 VQLSPPTTQDMLF
+361 VQLSPLTTQDTLF

-394 ILQEDQVQPQSCNVF
+394 ILQDQVQPQSCNVF
-409 SHNEEFKRQSKS
+409 SLNEECNRQSKP
-421 CQQGL
+421 CEHGL
-426 DAEISCNLS
+426 DAEISHNLS

-444 PQMSSKEERDA
+444 PKMSSKEERDA
-455 ETKQAEAAALI
+455 ETKQTEAATLI
-466 TNTETNKDCLEEN
+466 TNMETNKDCLEES

-491 EATADELEATE
+491 EATAHELEAIE
-502 EQKGDGEDIRSEE
+502 EQKGDSEDMHSEE

-522 MLHSFKPQNQLK
+522 MLHSFKPQNQME
-534 KCSEVAQT
+534 KCTEVEQT
-542 EENVILIRAVD
+542 DKNVILIRAVG
-553 YEGTHE
+553 YEDTHE
-559 EHGEFMKAESNGLS
+559 KYGELMKAERDGLS
-573 GERETPRAVS
+573 EERETPRAVS

-598 LQSEGSEEKS
+598 LQSEDSEEKS

-613 NEVVENESKNVIEVT
+613 NEVVENESKNVIKVT
-628 SMASDVGENIKE
+628 NIASDVEENVKQ
-640 VIIGEKITAAIQIK
+640 VISGEKITAAIQMK
-654 GLCAEANNESELSE
+654 GLCAEANNESALSE

-676 LKSFCEVECSKDLV
+676 SKSFCEAECPKDLM
-690 IQRHGEGIIME
+690 IQRDGEGIVTE
-701 TEADTGAIEMSAHS
+701 TEADTGAVEISADS
-715 ECSEIKHDSEEI
+715 QCSEIKHDSEEI
-727 LEKQCVQT
+727 LEKQYVQT
-735 IKDEAD
+735 IKDEVD
-741 RKCKPETVKVSRHY
+741 RECEPETVKVSRHY
-755 LPVSATEGIRNLLS
+755 LPVSAIEGIGNLLS
-769 MDDTDKNVG
+769 MDDVDKNVG
-778 MERPALSAFPKDDAQ
+778 MERTALSAFPKDDEQ
-793 LRTEDM
+793 LKIEDM
-799 NITRPETIELAMKF
+799 NITRPETTELAMKF

-825 EILHSAE
+825 ELLRSTE
-832 NGKLVDIRE
+832 NRKLVDTKE
-841 GGYLKGK
+841 EGYLKGK
-848 PHQEENGSNSSQGK
+848 PHQEENGSDLLQGK
-862 SDLESVLALPKTAC
+862 SDLESVLALPKMAC
-876 ITDVESSVAKCESSV
+876 IIEAESSVAKCESSV
-891 LDFTEIEGE
+891 LDFTEIKGE
-900 IKQPENLCSALECG
+900 IKQPENLCSTLECG
-914 LSKTQ
+914 LSKNQ

-926 QETEFKVNPEDFE
+926 QETEFKVNPDDFGE
-939 AESNE
+939 ESSE

-951 IESVLVESNVTSEA
+951 IESVIVESNLTSQA
-965 QFAKPLNQFSVTENV
+965 QFAKPLNQFLVTENV

-993 KELVTETCST
+993 EELATETCSS

-1015 NASEIICHSE
+1015 NISEIICQPTSE
-1025 MDFHSG
+1025 MEFNSG
-1031 LAFSAQGD
+1031 LAFSTQED

-1048 ETDSPVQVGTG
+1048 ETDSPVQVGIG
-1059 LESTMPPD
+1059 LESTMLPD
-1067 LNFHLQKVVSFAET
+1067 PNFRLQKVVSFVET
-1081 DFTEKA
+1081 NFTEKA
-1087 AFSHIWE
+1087 AFSCTWE
-1094 NKEDK
+1094 NKGDK
-1099 NCVTGSAF
+1099 NCVMGSAF
-1107 NCSSESLEEG
+1107 SCSSESLEEG

-1130 EPDCPEREY
+1130 ELDCPEREN
-1139 VHKNEVKIPSEKEQP
+1139 VHKNEVKIPDEKEQP

-1161 PVKSQILDPNS
+1161 SVKSQMLDANS

-1179 QKSECQESGCRTSTW
+1179 LQKFDCQESGCKTSVWEVRTD
-1194 KVGTEPSATG
+1194 PSRTG
-1204 SLTAGGESKELNSS
+1204 SLTAGGESKELNSFEAS
-1218 EPLGKNAIKR
+1218 GKNAIKR
-1228 SKNGFD
+1228 SKNDGD

-1250 KVPMFR
+1250 KVRYVKCSECVPMFR
-1256 KELRASRRIAV
+1256 KELRASRRIV
-1267 GALETGAIVD
+1267 VDPLETGAIVD
-1277 ADYQGRE
+1277 ADNQICE

-1290 PGNTLTVSHTK
+1290 PGNTLTVSHPK
-1301 ADTVVDMY
+1301 ADTMVDMDIH
-1309 TRCETNS
+1309 CETNS
-1316 SPDTANELSDVVGE
+1316 SADAANELSGVVGDS
-1330 GYPKDLASWKRKYV
+1330 YPQDLASWKRECIL
-1344 VVTSENTEG
+1344 VTSENTEG

-1359 DSNRAGCINDS
+1359 DSNRVGCINDS
-1370 EDSLLK
+1370 EESLLK

-1393 LPLCQTLTRFP
+1393 LPLCHMLTRFS
-1404 ETCRLAVKDSKLNS
+1404 ETCRLAEKDSKLNT
-1418 RMLALGNF
+1418 RKLALGNF
-1426 LEENDSEKLQSDVGQ
+1426 LEENDSEKLQSNVEQ
-1441 GLLHGVD
+1441 SLLHGVD
-1448 MGVSV
+1448 IGVSV
-1453 FEEYNHNQTHTASN
+1453 FEEYNRNQTCTACN
-1467 MGENNTDVILDGS
+1467 IGENNTDVSLDDS
-1480 SRKKNCVK
+1480 SRKKIFVK

-1507 PPEPQK
+1507 PSEPQK
-1513 TAFEKLCMLESESCV
+1513 TVFEKLCMLESESCV
-1528 DVTLKK
+1528 DVALKK

-1541 EQEPSEILTV
+1541 EQKPSEMLTV
-1551 STKTTAQVMH
+1551 STKTAAQVMH

-1575 KTLKVRQTQPVL
+1575 KALKVKPAQPVL
-1587 ANADTSM
+1587 ANADTSV

-1629 CTMSPVMSSTG
+1629 STMSPVMSSTG

-1655 RETPVPPLMSPLRDT
+1655 RETPVPPLMSPLTDT

-1690 RRICSSPLKFCT
+1690 RRIRSSPLKFCT

-1714 FPLLAADSAAP
+1714 FPLFAADSAAP

-1818 SNHLEKRTPLPISM
+1818 SNHLEKQTLLPVSM

-1849 PNDTA
+1849 PNDTG
-1854 AIEDPKN
+1854 AIRNTKN
-1861 TISDTQEAFHDKS
+1861 TISEMQEAFHDKS
-1874 CEISD
+1874 CAISD
-1879 SSHSSSLEASLPVK
+1879 SAHSSSLEASLPVK

-1939 EKEVV
+1939 EKEIV
-1944 YEFGIKNKVLG
+1944 YEFGIKNK
-1955 LDLLVPHEANTQ
+1955 
-1967 TPWCLQHLAE
+1967 HLAE
-1977 SLLHVILN
+1977 SLLHAILN

-2013 GDLERARIFCYSL
+2013 GDLERARLFCYSL

-2040 IINVWS
+2040 ITNVWS

-2067 SNEMLACF
+2067 SSEMLACL

-2106 EFQLSEHYGED
+2106 KFQLSEQYGED

-2133 SRLKWDWTHD
+2133 SYLKWDWTHD

-2161 KGHETAQSIPDSVI
+2161 KGHETAQFIPDSVI

-2220 VQLAAIYSLCDLGSS
+2220 VQLAAVYSLCDLGSS